1 MPRPAAKRNRLTK
14 AFKANPTKSQDKNQ
28 TIAKSPPAERAP
40 SVEPRQTLTSQTPLR
55 KNNEQAIESS
65 PTGDRA
71 GTASQPGTSR
81 PPTRSRGYSATK
93 PRVGNNGETNSRIPG
108 TPGFDTSMLSN
119 FRRRPRQQSILQ
131 MVQAEDESSE
141 LDDDEFLGGLSPQD
155 ESTPLNTSRGKSLLA
170 RKDRNSPTHSQSQS
184 PSLSPSQSQS
194 PPSSDGSR
202 KRKRAS
208 NIEVQ
213 VPMSSAFE
221 GNEAEDVDQVDDS
234 PSATPVPRNTYPE
247 ESDETPLPPRFSDIL
262 SQTMLPPAS
271 SPATSQAT
279 APRSPLVVPQPT
291 KNTRKSK
298 DSAYMSTAALQQ
310 KLLPRRRQRRRGQR
324 PSGELDHSSDESD
337 ESDDGIHDA
346 ASGDEDE
353 LSVQHS
359 RRSRS
364 RADGDSNKPKPLG
377 NSRDKPINNPKQR
390 KAKGQKAPA
399 TKSKSKSQGRTTY
412 SRSHEEVNK
421 ENEDRQFSS
430 PSSSVSSPPQSDD
443 ESHPGKGT
451 PRRFTSAELRAAT
464 IKFAEIDKWEME
476 FEEVSGSEV

>member
-14 AFKANPTKSQDKNQ
+14 ATKANATKTQDKNQ
-28 TIAKSPPAERAP
+28 PNAKSPPAERAP
-40 SVEPRQTLTSQTPLR
+40 SVEPRQALTSQTPLA

-65 PTGDRA
+65 PIGDRA

-93 PRVGNNGETNSRIPG
+93 PLVGNNGETNSRIPG

-141 LDDDEFLGGLSPQD
+141 LDDDDFLGGLSPQD
-155 ESTPLNTSRGKSLLA
+155 ESTPLHPSRGKSSLA
-170 RKDRNSPTHSQSQS
+170 RKDEDSPSRS
-184 PSLSPSQSQS
+184 PSLSRSQS
-194 PPSSDGSR
+194 PPSSESSR

-213 VPMSSAFE
+213 VPQSSAFE
-221 GNEAEDVDQVDDS
+221 SNEADEVEQVDDT
-234 PSATPVPRNTYPE
+234 PSATPVPRDTYPE

-279 APRSPLVVPQPT
+279 VPRSPLVVPQPT
-291 KNTRKSK
+291 KDKRKSK

-310 KLLPRRRQRRRGQR
+310 KLLPRRRQRRRGQ
-324 PSGELDHSSDESD
+324 GHTDGMDHSSDESD
-337 ESDDGIHDA
+337 DSVHDA

-364 RADGDSNKPKPLG
+364 RGDGNSNKPRPLG

-390 KAKGQKAPA
+390 KAKGQKVPA

-412 SRSHEEVNK
+412 SRSHGEVNK
-421 ENEDRQFSS
+421 ENEEMQFSPPSSPVSS
-430 PSSSVSSPPQSDD
+430 PSQSDD
-443 ESHPGKGT
+443 ESRAGKGT
-451 PRRFTSAELRAAT
+451 ARRFTSAELRAAT
-464 IKFAEIDKWEME
+464 MKFAEIDKWEME
-476 FEEVSGSEV
+476 FEDVSGSEV